1 MGMGSRGGGGAFR
14 YFFGDQIGFNANVGW
29 YRATPRKGSTFV
41 AAPSFVY
48 MITKSRQL
56 ADIDLRPYVG
66 GGLNYTSTS
75 VPVRTNT
82 ASLAAHTSGLGMQVF
97 GGVEMSFLSAKSMA
111 ISAEVAHY
119 NMVAN
124 DFASGLTQGHRLL
137 HDAALLLE
145 VAITAQGGVAGTSAP
160 CGPRTVADQSVA
172 RRLAVAATSE
182 TRSTPSAARAAP
194 SARAADSPTGR
205 RSPTP
210 VSPSPRRSPRARD
223 ARAGSA

>member
-1 MGMGSRGGGGAFR
+1 MPAAASLLLLTSLLSQAQVPSSPAAPGPTPAAQTPASPQSVEAGTPSTPTERPHQIGVGASMGMGSRGGGGAFR

-29 YRATPRKGSTFV
+29 YRGTTQGSTFV

-97 GGVEMSFLSAKSMA
+97 GGVEFSFLSAKSLA

-124 DFASGLTQGHRLL
+124 DFASGLTQGTDFYMML
-137 HDAALLLE
+137 HFYLK
-145 VAITAQGGVAGTSAP
+145 
-160 CGPRTVADQSVA
+160 
-172 RRLAVAATSE
+172 
-182 TRSTPSAARAAP
+182 
-194 SARAADSPTGR
+194 
-205 RSPTP
+205 
-210 VSPSPRRSPRARD
+210 
-223 ARAGSA
+223 